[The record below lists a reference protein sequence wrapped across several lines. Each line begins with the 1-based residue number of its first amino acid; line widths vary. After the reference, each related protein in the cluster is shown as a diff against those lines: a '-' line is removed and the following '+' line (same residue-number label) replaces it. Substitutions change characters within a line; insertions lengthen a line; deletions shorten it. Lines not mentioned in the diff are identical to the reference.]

1 MDQAIEVQEYQDVPG
16 VLKVLRCGTAPVTSG
31 AGAIFTNCCVF
42 CADPAQM
49 GIGPRG
55 PRGGHLLRL
64 DNLDRRHPLHLQ
76 NQSLTSSLPLAPAP
90 WHPWKVGHTSGHTHT
105 QKTQPPPLMPTTLPR
120 PPPLT
125 ASLPAP
131 PAPPLPGPPLARH
144 YRSCPD
150 HTCPCCQ
157 RFLRQLYAHSRACNG
172 CCCSLACLHAKA
184 QQCGVPATPRSLEC
198 VRTLMGMG
206 RSCSSS

>member
-1 MDQAIEVQEYQDVPG
+1 MFHS
-16 VLKVLRCGTAPVTSG
+16 RC
-31 AGAIFTNCCVF
+31 AGCFLVF
-42 CADPAQM
+42 CWHVRHQRKAH
-49 GIGPRG
+49 GIII
-55 PRGGHLLRL
+55 L
-64 DNLDRRHPLHLQ
+64 HPLTGRLQQDALGQRPDQKRVPVRHRHHEDRHLQ